1 MFPKQNK
8 CCKKLGFILLKFMS
22 RLKYFIFCLFMGVAF
37 SVQSQSTDSIRFSLL
52 TCAPGTEIYSLFGH
66 TAIRYENYTRRIDVV
81 FNYGMFSFNTPNFI
95 FRFVAGE
102 TDYQLGIT
110 PYSYFE
116 AEYAMRGSSV
126 YQQVLNLTQSE
137 KERLLTI
144 LENNYLPENR
154 IYRYNYFYDNCTTR
168 ARDKIEE
175 CIEGKVVYPD
185 SLSGKSYRSIVHEFT
200 AGSPWDEFGIDLC
213 LGAEADKEINKRQ
226 QMFSPF
232 YMKYYASNAYIV
244 DAGGTRRPLILDETK
259 IVDVEPEEV
268 QPGFILSPLMC
279 GALFLA
285 LCVVMAWGQWK
296 TQRIWWGWDIVLYGL
311 QGLAGCIIAFLFFFS
326 VHPTVGSNW
335 LLILFNPIP
344 LLYLPFMVYK
354 AVKRKKDYYHVGNMV
369 YLTLFITILP
379 FCGQEFNLTVLPL
392 ALGLLVTSAS
402 HVLVWNKK

>member
-1 MFPKQNK
+1 MCPKQNK

-185 SLSGKSYRSIVHEFT
+185 SLSGKSYRGIVHEFT

-259 IVDVEPEEV
+259 IVDVEPDEV
-268 QPGFILSPLMC
+268 QPGFVLSPLMC

-285 LCVVMAWGQWK
+285 LCVVMAWRQWK

>member
-1 MFPKQNK
+1 MCPKQNK
-8 CCKKLGFILLKFMS
+8 CCEKLGFILLKFMS
-22 RLKYFIFCLFMGVAF
+22 SLKYFIFCLFMGVAF
-37 SVQSQSTDSIRFSLL
+37 SAQSQSADSIRFSLL

-144 LENNYLPENR
+144 LENNYLPESR

-175 CIEGKVVYPD
+175 CIEGKVVYSD

-244 DAGGTRRPLILDETK
+244 DAGGSRRPLILDETK

-296 TQRIWWGWDIVLYGL
+296 TQRIWLGWDIVLYGL

-369 YLTLFITILP
+369 YLTLFITVLP

>member
-1 MFPKQNK
+1 MCPKQNK

-200 AGSPWDEFGIDLC
+200 AGSLWDEFGIDLC

-296 TQRIWWGWDIVLYGL
+296 TQRIWWEWDIVLYGL

>member
-1 MFPKQNK
+1 LCPKQNK

-66 TAIRYENYTRRIDVV
+66 TAIRYENYTRRIDVA

-279 GALFLA
+279 GSLFLA

>member
-1 MFPKQNK
+1 MCPKQNK

-259 IVDVEPEEV
+259 IVDVEPDEV
-268 QPGFILSPLMC
+268 QPGFVLSPLMC

-285 LCVVMAWGQWK
+285 LCVVVAWGQWK
-296 TQRIWWGWDIVLYGL
+296 TQRIWWGWDIVLYGF

>member
-1 MFPKQNK
+1 MCPKQNK

-66 TAIRYENYTRRIDVV
+66 TAIRYENYTRRIDVA

-168 ARDKIEE
+168 TRDKIEE

-200 AGSPWDEFGIDLC
+200 AGSSWDEFGIDLC

>member
-1 MFPKQNK
+1 MCPKQNK

-137 KERLLTI
+137 KERLLMI

>member
-1 MFPKQNK
+1 MCPKQNK

-66 TAIRYENYTRRIDVV
+66 TAIRYENYTRRIDVA

-200 AGSPWDEFGIDLC
+200 AGSPWNEFGIDLC

-244 DAGGTRRPLILDETK
+244 DAGGSRRPLILDETK

>member
-1 MFPKQNK
+1 MCPKQNK

-200 AGSPWDEFGIDLC
+200 AGSPWNEFGIDLC

>member
-1 MFPKQNK
+1 LCPKQNK

-200 AGSPWDEFGIDLC
+200 AGSPWDELGIDLC

-259 IVDVEPEEV
+259 IVDVEPDEV
-268 QPGFILSPLMC
+268 QPGFVLSPLMC

>member
-1 MFPKQNK
+1 MCPKQNK

-137 KERLLTI
+137 KERLLMI

-185 SLSGKSYRSIVHEFT
+185 SLSGKSYRGIVHEFT

>member
-1 MFPKQNK
+1 MCPKQNK
-8 CCKKLGFILLKFMS
+8 CCNKLGFILVKFMS

-200 AGSPWDEFGIDLC
+200 AGSLWDEFGIDLC

>member
-1 MFPKQNK
+1 MCPKQNK

-200 AGSPWDEFGIDLC
+200 AGSPWNEFGIDLC

-259 IVDVEPEEV
+259 IVDVEPDEV
-268 QPGFILSPLMC
+268 QPGFVLSPLMC

>member
-1 MFPKQNK
+1 MCPKQNK

-66 TAIRYENYTRRIDVV
+66 TAIRYENYTRRIDVA

-200 AGSPWDEFGIDLC
+200 AGSLWDEFGIDLC

>member
-1 MFPKQNK
+1 MCPKQNK

-200 AGSPWDEFGIDLC
+200 AGSPWDELGIDLC

-244 DAGGTRRPLILDETK
+244 DAGGIRRPLILDETK

>member
-1 MFPKQNK
+1 MCPKQNK

-66 TAIRYENYTRRIDVV
+66 TAIRYENYTRRIDVA

-168 ARDKIEE
+168 ARDKIEK

-200 AGSPWDEFGIDLC
+200 AGSPWNEFGIDLC

>member
-1 MFPKQNK
+1 MCPKQNK

-200 AGSPWDEFGIDLC
+200 AGSLWDEFGIDLC

-244 DAGGTRRPLILDETK
+244 DARGTRRPLILDETK

>member
-1 MFPKQNK
+1 MCPKQNK

-175 CIEGKVVYPD
+175 CVEGKVVYPD

>member
-1 MFPKQNK
+1 MCPKQNK

-110 PYSYFE
+110 PCSYFE

-200 AGSPWDEFGIDLC
+200 VGSPWDEFGIDLC
-213 LGAEADKEINKRQ
+213 LGAEADKEINKSQ

-259 IVDVEPEEV
+259 IVDVEPDEV
-268 QPGFILSPLMC
+268 QPGFVLSPLMC

>member
-1 MFPKQNK
+1 MCPKQNK

-137 KERLLTI
+137 KERLLMI

-232 YMKYYASNAYIV
+232 YMKYYASNACIV

>member
-1 MFPKQNK
+1 MCPKQNK

-244 DAGGTRRPLILDETK
+244 DAAGTRRPLILDETK

>member
-1 MFPKQNK
+1 MCPKQNK

-200 AGSPWDEFGIDLC
+200 AGSPWDELGIDLC

-259 IVDVEPEEV
+259 IVDVEPDEV
-268 QPGFILSPLMC
+268 QPGFVLSPLMC

-296 TQRIWWGWDIVLYGL
+296 TQRFWWGWDIVLYGL

-369 YLTLFITILP
+369 YLTLFIIILP

>member
-1 MFPKQNK
+1 MCPKQNK

-66 TAIRYENYTRRIDVV
+66 TAIRYENYTRRIDVA

-200 AGSPWDEFGIDLC
+200 AGSPWNEFGIDLC

-369 YLTLFITILP
+369 YLTLFITVLP

-402 HVLVWNKK
+402 YVLVWNKK

>member
-1 MFPKQNK
+1 MCPKQNK

-66 TAIRYENYTRRIDVV
+66 TAIRYENYTRRIDVA

-200 AGSPWDEFGIDLC
+200 AGSPWNEFGIDLC

-311 QGLAGCIIAFLFFFS
+311 QGLAGCIIAFLLFFS

>member
-1 MFPKQNK
+1 MCPKQNK

-185 SLSGKSYRSIVHEFT
+185 SLSGKSYRGIVHEFT

-268 QPGFILSPLMC
+268 QPGFVLSPLMC

-285 LCVVMAWGQWK
+285 LCVVMAWRQWK

>member
-1 MFPKQNK
+1 
-8 CCKKLGFILLKFMS
+8 MS

-66 TAIRYENYTRRIDVV
+66 TAIRYENYTRRIDVA

-200 AGSPWDEFGIDLC
+200 AGSPWNEFGIDLC

-369 YLTLFITILP
+369 YLTLFITVLP

-402 HVLVWNKK
+402 YVLVWNKK

>member
-1 MFPKQNK
+1 MCPRQNK
-8 CCKKLGFILLKFMS
+8 CCKKVGFILLKFMS

-66 TAIRYENYTRRIDVV
+66 TAIRYENYTRRIDVA

-200 AGSPWDEFGIDLC
+200 AGSPWNEFGIDLC

>member
-1 MFPKQNK
+1 
-8 CCKKLGFILLKFMS
+8 
-22 RLKYFIFCLFMGVAF
+22 MGVAF
-37 SVQSQSTDSIRFSLL
+37 SVQSQSADSIRFSLL

-66 TAIRYENYTRRIDVV
+66 TAMRYENYTRRIDVA

-116 AEYAMRGSSV
+116 AEYTMRGSSV

>member
-1 MFPKQNK
+1 MCPKQNK

-66 TAIRYENYTRRIDVV
+66 TAIRYENYTRRIDVA

-244 DAGGTRRPLILDETK
+244 DAGGTSRPLILDETK

-296 TQRIWWGWDIVLYGL
+296 TQRIWWRWDIVLYGL

-354 AVKRKKDYYHVGNMV
+354 AVKRKKDYYHVGNMA

>member
-1 MFPKQNK
+1 MCPKQNK

-37 SVQSQSTDSIRFSLL
+37 SVQSQSMDSIRFSLL

>member
-1 MFPKQNK
+1 MCPKQNK

-200 AGSPWDEFGIDLC
+200 AGSPWDELGIDLC
-213 LGAEADKEINKRQ
+213 LGAEADKEKNKRQ

>member
-1 MFPKQNK
+1 MCPKQNK

-185 SLSGKSYRSIVHEFT
+185 SLSSKSYRSIVHEFT

-244 DAGGTRRPLILDETK
+244 DAGGIRRPLILDETK

>member
-1 MFPKQNK
+1 MCPKQNK

-52 TCAPGTEIYSLFGH
+52 TCAPGIEIYSLFGH
-66 TAIRYENYTRRIDVV
+66 TAIRYENYTRRIDVA

-200 AGSPWDEFGIDLC
+200 AGSPWNEFGIDLC

>member
-1 MFPKQNK
+1 
-8 CCKKLGFILLKFMS
+8 MS

-185 SLSGKSYRSIVHEFT
+185 SLSSKSYRSIVHEFT

>member
-1 MFPKQNK
+1 MCPKQNK

-22 RLKYFIFCLFMGVAF
+22 RLKYFIFCLFMGVVF

-259 IVDVEPEEV
+259 IVDVEPEDV

-279 GALFLA
+279 GSLFLA

>member
-1 MFPKQNK
+1 MCPKQNK

-137 KERLLTI
+137 KKRLLTI

-244 DAGGTRRPLILDETK
+244 DAGGIRRPLILDETK
-259 IVDVEPEEV
+259 IVDVEPDEV
-268 QPGFILSPLMC
+268 QPGFVLSPLMC

>member
-1 MFPKQNK
+1 MCPKQNK

-66 TAIRYENYTRRIDVV
+66 TAIRYENYTRRIDVA

-344 LLYLPFMVYK
+344 LLYLLFMVYK